1 MVSAPAG
8 NSVPST
14 IVTCGP
20 DGATVVDSSVVMGAS
35 VAAVPEVSLESDDP
49 PHAAKIA
56 AQAATSATDFVT
68 FFMVVFLSLAD

>member
-1 MVSAPAG
+1 
-8 NSVPST
+8 
-14 IVTCGP
+14 
-20 DGATVVDSSVVMGAS
+20 MGAS